1 MLGTIRSARDRSTR
15 DDEGT
20 RYMTAALRRAL
31 AAIALGGAALALVAA
46 CGSAGNNGPLVPAAP
61 QAGWVTHEIAGV
73 KISTPDTWH
82 EIEAAKSTT
91 DQNLAARGGD
101 PSSRESPVFNVTV
114 APKPPRTLAAE
125 VAGIRATM
133 SAAYG
138 TKNFTEVPLT
148 WPGASKSTY
157 LAYVSE
163 QPVATKGLV
172 AARSEWL
179 FAALKD
185 GTYVLVVVSSPEKD
199 FNAAALHAILATV
212 ELPK

>member
-1 MLGTIRSARDRSTR
+1 
-15 DDEGT
+15 
-20 RYMTAALRRAL
+20 MTATLRRAL

-46 CGSAGNNGPLVPAAP
+46 CGSAGNSGPLVPAAP
-61 QAGWVTHEIAGV
+61 RAGWVAHEIAGV
-73 KISTPDTWH
+73 KVSTPDTWH

-101 PSSRESPVFNVTV
+101 PSSRESPVFNITV
-114 APKPPRTLAAE
+114 APKPTRTLAAE
-125 VAGIRATM
+125 VAGVRAQAHM
-133 SAAYG
+133 ASG
-138 TKNFTEVPLT
+138 VQNFTEVPLT

-157 LAYVSE
+157 LAYVGE
-163 QPVATKGLV
+163 QPGATPGLV
-172 AARSEWL
+172 AVHSEWL

-185 GTYVLVVVSSPEKD
+185 GTHVLVVVSSPEKD

>member
-1 MLGTIRSARDRSTR
+1 
-15 DDEGT
+15 
-20 RYMTAALRRAL
+20 MTATLRRAL

-46 CGSAGNNGPLVPAAP
+46 CGSAGNSGPLVPAAP
-61 QAGWVTHEIAGV
+61 RAGWVAHEIAGV
-73 KISTPDTWH
+73 KVSTPDTWH

-101 PSSRESPVFNVTV
+101 PSSRESPVFNITV
-114 APKPPRTLAAE
+114 APKPTRTLAAE
-125 VAGIRATM
+125 VAGVRAQAHM
-133 SAAYG
+133 ASG
-138 TKNFTEVPLT
+138 VQNFTEVPLT

-157 LAYVSE
+157 LAYVGE
-163 QPVATKGLV
+163 QPGATPGLV
-172 AARSEWL
+172 AVHSEWL